1 MKGLPPI
8 PVNLGDCIL
17 MHQMGYEV
25 EVNDGDTIT
34 IKHKNKVLDKKY
46 IGRLKKKPAKGL
58 K

>member
-1 MKGLPPI
+1 MKRLPPI
-8 PVNLGDCIL
+8 PVNLDDCIL

-46 IGRLKKKPAKGL
+46 IGRLKKQPT
-58 K
+58 

>member
-1 MKGLPPI
+1 MKRLPPI

-34 IKHKNKVLDKKY
+34 IKRKNKVLAKKY
-46 IGRLKKKPAKGL
+46 IGR
-58 K
+58 